1 MQHNV
6 DQDMDEVREGITND
20 RSYAQKYGAHRRGR
34 ELYDARGVRKTLILW
49 SVGILLLALVM
60 VLLFRGDDKEVLE
73 ELAALKERVGQLE
86 KRQPELERAGER
98 VARLEGRV
106 SGLKKSISKLNR
118 AVASKS
124 KEPRV
129 VKKTPT
135 SPAKGRFHKVRPGDT
150 LYGIAGKYGLT
161 VNQLR
166 RYNNMDK
173 NQGIRPGQKLRI
185 EPNKP

>member
-1 MQHNV
+1 MQR
-6 DQDMDEVREGITND
+6 DEEQDMGEVMEGIAD
-20 RSYAQKYGAHRRGR
+20 DLGYSQKYGGYRRAR
-34 ELYDARGVRKTLILW
+34 ESYDSKGLRKTLILW

-73 ELAALKERVGQLE
+73 ELVAIKDRVVQLE
-86 KRQPELERAGER
+86 KRLPEFERAGER

-118 AVASKS
+118 SVASKS
-124 KEPRV
+124 REPRV
-129 VKKTPT
+129 VKKTSTP
-135 SPAKGRFHKVRPGDT
+135 PAKGRFHKVGPGET
-150 LYGIAGKYGLT
+150 LYGIAGKYGVT
-161 VNQLR
+161 VDQLR
-166 RYNNMDK
+166 RYNNLGK